1 MDTPEI
7 EAKVNE
13 ILPQLGT
20 EGFDAA
26 SVDPVVLYA
35 ANAEKRRRDTQ
46 AEFTRT
52 SQKLKKVE
60 AVNAQLAQAYEADV
74 VANLP
79 TTEAA
84 KLEELKYSDPD
95 AWRAKIVEFEQ
106 TQRQKV
112 QEKLQTIEQE
122 ASGKTEIEVRT
133 EQLAAFSA
141 AHPDFVIN
149 DDVIENDIPPRITNK
164 LRKGEI
170 SFADFLD
177 ECYTYINKGKVIAQ
191 GDVPPVIPDLGKA
204 PGGTTPVQS
213 KEDPKSGYNTE
224 IY

>member
-35 ANAEKRRRDTQ
+35 ATAEKRRRDTQ

-149 DDVIENDIPPRITNK
+149 DDVIDNDIPPRITNK